1 MLKTPRFVFF
11 DVGNVI
17 LQYSHELSRDQ
28 IAATAGIDAPLVQEL
43 VFDSGLQNRYESG
56 EITCETFAAEVLKHS
71 VTDAST
77 DDIISAASDIFKL
90 NREIVPLLT
99 ALRIV
104 NVPLGI
110 LSNTCPGHWE
120 RVLMT
125 APCIRQYFCKFVL
138 SHESKCMKP
147 GLGIYRDAI
156 RSAQQPAGFIFFI
169 DDRLENVRA
178 ARAAGMDAHLYES
191 ASQLFERLDERKLRM
206 NY

>member
-28 IAATAGIDAPLVQEL
+28 IAATAGIEASLVQEL

-56 EITCETFAAEVLKHS
+56 EITCETFAAEILKHS

-90 NREIVPLLT
+90 NREIIPLLT

-125 APCIRQYFCKFVL
+125 APCIRQYFSKFVL

-147 GLGIYRDAI
+147 GLEIYQDAI
-156 RSAQQPAGFIFFI
+156 RSAQQPAGTIFFI

-178 ARAAGMDAHLYES
+178 ARSVGMDAHLYES
-191 ASQLFERLDERKLRM
+191 VSQLFERLDERKLRM